1 MALFGAK
8 PRHPQAGASHGQAAR
23 GPGTQLIQA
32 RERWGMSREQ
42 VASTLR
48 LPQRVIAALEQD
60 HYEDLP
66 PPAFVRGYISGYAR
80 LVGLD
85 APDLIAACEMRGCGD
100 PALAA
105 KRSLSLR
112 KGRGDTLLRW
122 ASYAVLAAFLGSA
135 MLYSADQE
143 EDNAT
148 LTAAIPGPL
157 ADKNNPAPVPDP
169 VTDNNPV
176 QPLAGL
182 NTALASNTPGHTTPT
197 SNEAGTGSSTAIAPA
212 YRNPAPAAA
221 NIAHRQPEHI
231 NSTDPANHSMDPA
244 DSPANPLP
252 TLELKFN
259 ADSWLA
265 VTDANGKRLAW
276 ETIKAGST
284 RQLQGVPPLKVVLG
298 NAAAVRISFQG
309 DPFDPSPYTIGRMAR
324 FSVE

>member
-1 MALFGAK
+1 
-8 PRHPQAGASHGQAAR
+8 
-23 GPGTQLIQA
+23 
-32 RERWGMSREQ
+32 MSREQ

-60 HYEDLP
+60 HYQDLP

-80 LVGLD
+80 LVGLN
-85 APDLIAACEMRGCGD
+85 APELIAACEMRGCGD

-135 MLYSADQE
+135 MLYWADNE
-143 EDNAT
+143 EDNAG
-148 LTAAIPGPL
+148 LTAAFPQRL
-157 ADKNNPAPVPDP
+157 ADKSIAAPVPDP
-169 VTDNNPV
+169 ATENNPV
-176 QPLAGL
+176 RPPASL
-182 NTALASNTPGHTTPT
+182 NTALASDTPGHTALT
-197 SNEAGTGSSTAIAPA
+197 SNGADTAIASA

-221 NIAHRQPEHI
+221 SIADRQPEPI
-231 NSTDPANHSMDPA
+231 VSTDLADSA
-244 DSPANPLP
+244 DSPATPLP
-252 TLELKFN
+252 TLELKFS

-265 VTDANGKRLAW
+265 VTDADGKRLAW

-309 DPFDPSPYTIGRMAR
+309 APFDPSPHTIGRMAR
-324 FSVE
+324 FSLE

>member
-8 PRHPQAGASHGQAAR
+8 PRHRQADAGNGQAAR
-23 GPGTQLIQA
+23 GPGAQLTQA

-48 LPQRVIAALEQD
+48 LPDRVIAALEQD

-85 APDLIAACEMRGCGD
+85 APELIAACEMRGCGD

-105 KRSLSLR
+105 KRSLSLH

-122 ASYAVLAAFLGSA
+122 ASYAVLITFLGSA
-135 MLYSADQE
+135 VLYWADHDDSAALPAALSGAQQAAGDAAAPSAS
-143 EDNAT
+143 AT
-148 LTAAIPGPL
+148 DAKTSSTPAALTSISGAGTGTGTGTAEPALSAA
-157 ADKNNPAPVPDP
+157 NH
-169 VTDNNPV
+169 
-176 QPLAGL
+176 
-182 NTALASNTPGHTTPT
+182 TPGHAPT
-197 SNEAGTGSSTAIAPA
+197 NSPSESTHSIPKTLAT
-212 YRNPAPAAA
+212 AATDSITDA
-221 NIAHRQPEHI
+221 
-231 NSTDPANHSMDPA
+231 DPANTPEI
-244 DSPANPLP
+244 PLP
-252 TLELKFN
+252 TLELKFS

-265 VTDANGKRLAW
+265 VTDADGKRLAW

-298 NAAAVRISFQG
+298 NAAAVNISFQG
-309 DPFDPSPYTIGRMAR
+309 TPFDPSPHTIGRMAR